1 MNRNVKVNRHY
12 ESDLRREHA
21 EATRRRI
28 VDAADRLF
36 REVGYEK
43 TTIAAI
49 ARLAKVA
56 VQTLYGA
63 FSSKEQIGVA
73 VIERVV
79 VASGIRNAS
88 AEGLEGADPEEAF
101 RGVAAGATRLYA
113 GQSEI
118 IDLLGLEFAASL
130 RRLAGH
136 VAGLPVTYE
145 VVKGMTGVG
154 DLGGPVS
161 SSSRPEQRPVDARA
175 GLRRAPG
182 QKRGPGLHAGAAHAY
197 RPRALVRCEQVQRPA
212 VRTHQHL
219 AQARAGGADIGAG
232 AHAWASARTRTR
244 RDRRRSARRRRSCV
258 PVEVACV
265 TAAAACG
272 SEHSCGRQAADER
285 KLGVHVNFLPKQVV
299 PHR

>member
-101 RGVAAGATRLYA
+101 RGVAAAATRLYA

-130 RRLAGH
+130 RRLA
-136 VAGLPVTYE
+136 
-145 VVKGMTGVG
+145 
-154 DLGGPVS
+154 DQFRLGNLRELLSGPAFVP
-161 SSSRPEQRPVDARA
+161 R
-175 GLRRAPG
+175 LR
-182 QKRGPGLHAGAAHAY
+182 PGLTPENAALTAWTVSGLENYQRLGRAAG
-197 RPRALVRCEQVQRPA
+197 
-212 VRTHQHL
+212 
-219 AQARAGGADIGAG
+219 
-232 AHAWASARTRTR
+232 
-244 RDRRRSARRRRSCV
+244 
-258 PVEVACV
+258 
-265 TAAAACG
+265 
-272 SEHSCGRQAADER
+272 
-285 KLGVHVNFLPKQVV
+285 
-299 PHR
+299 